1 MMSNLF
7 TDDLDA
13 TRRLFEELLGFQVE
27 FEADWF
33 VRMKA
38 PAGGQLGVMARTSE
52 FIPKGHQKLP
62 QGVMI
67 TVVVDDVESLF
78 AVAKEMQLNIL
89 EPPRDLPY
97 GQRRMLLLDASGALV
112 DVSSPTAPVDS
123 RYTS

>member
-1 MMSNLF
+1 MMTNLL

-33 VRMKA
+33 VSMKA
-38 PAGGQLGVMARTSE
+38 PNGGQLGVMARTSE
-52 FIPKGHQKLP
+52 FIPKAYQKSP

-67 TVVVDDVESLF
+67 TAVVNDVERLF
-78 AVAKEMQLNIL
+78 AAAKEMKLNIL
-89 EPPRDLPY
+89 EIPRDLPY

-112 DVSSPTAPVDS
+112 DVSSPTAPVDP
-123 RYTS
+123 RYTT

>member
-1 MMSNLF
+1 MMTNLF

-13 TRRLFEELLGFQVE
+13 TRRLFEELLGFKVE

-33 VRMKA
+33 VSMRA
-38 PAGGQLGVMARTSE
+38 PTGGQLGVMAHTSE
-52 FIPKGHQKLP
+52 FIPKPHQRLP

-67 TVVVDDVESLF
+67 TTVVDDVEHMF
-78 AVAKEMQLNIL
+78 AAAKALKLNIL
-89 EPPRDLPY
+89 EAPRDLPY

-123 RYTS
+123 RYTT